1 MKFNFKLHCNCARCL
16 RGLSLGV
23 FQEMKPCFARRARQD
38 TCRCRYCDDMSLM
51 LKTLRKNS
59 HLFDGSS
66 LRRQRAATAIQR
78 RFRFFAGRTTECPP
92 PPAAR
97 SSQTFW
103 DRAMYL
109 ETCGPKSDAQLR
121 SANARRKCV
130 HSNTFLDEAP
140 PMGFG
145 GP

>member
-59 HLFDGSS
+59 HL
-66 LRRQRAATAIQR
+66 LRRDVAPS
-78 RFRFFAGRTTECPP
+78 TTRGDGDPEAVP
-92 PPAAR
+92 
-97 SSQTFW
+97 
-103 DRAMYL
+103 L
-109 ETCGPKSDAQLR
+109 LR
-121 SANARRKCV
+121 GTDDGV
-130 HSNTFLDEAP
+130 PTTP
-140 PMGFG
+140 G
-145 GP
+145 GPLVADVLGPRNVPGNLRPKIRRATP